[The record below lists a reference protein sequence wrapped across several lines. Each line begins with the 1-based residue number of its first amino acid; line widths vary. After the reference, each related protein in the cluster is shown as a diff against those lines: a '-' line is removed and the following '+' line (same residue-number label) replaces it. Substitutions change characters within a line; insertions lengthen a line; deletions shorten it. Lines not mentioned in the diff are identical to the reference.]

1 MATAKS
7 FTLDEESQPETSIGK
22 GETETD
28 KAEGSIREVDKNE
41 SSIDEKGGETKNSAT
56 GEGEMETVR
65 EKQVD
70 EDVTKLFQSIQDDPI
85 TREIGT
91 GRNSSQLRKEE
102 DGWEGSSDR
111 IPTLEELA
119 GIPTLEEL
127 AGLTIDEVTKS
138 GELIVATRSKP
149 PISDEDKRELVEH
162 SVRRQIRRKNYTNED
177 ASAETKPLEL
187 TPEELWKQEFERRE
201 KSGVGIQRK
210 VGECKTSECARAMIV
225 AKEGKRS
232 GSYDA
237 LRWTEEQE
245 REPEGMPELDRGAL
259 CDDSIVEECDED
271 DTPRDNKKK
280 KKLPRRRRKKHV
292 RTAYNLDEHA
302 RKRESEVTRLMSLRN
317 SSKPMEPFP
326 RWERFATRSN

>member
-1 MATAKS
+1 MGAKS

-28 KAEGSIREVDKNE
+28 EAEGSTRGVDKNE
-41 SSIDEKGGETKNSAT
+41 SSIDEKGDETKNSAT
-56 GEGEMETVR
+56 GEGETETVR

-70 EDVTKLFQSIQDDPI
+70 EDETTLFQSNQDDPSI
-85 TREIGT
+85 REVAT

-102 DGWEGSSDR
+102 DGWGGSSER
-111 IPTLEELA
+111 IL
-119 GIPTLEEL
+119 TLEEL

-138 GELIVATRSKP
+138 GELIVATRSKL
-149 PISDEDKRELVEH
+149 PISDEDKRELIEH
-162 SVRRQIRRKNYTNED
+162 SVRRQIRRKSNTNED
-177 ASAETKPLEL
+177 ASAETKQLEL

-237 LRWTEEQE
+237 LCWTEEQE

-271 DTPRDNKKK
+271 DTSRDNKKK
-280 KKLPRRRRKKHV
+280 KKLRDYGTIK
-292 RTAYNLDEHA
+292 
-302 RKRESEVTRLMSLRN
+302 
-317 SSKPMEPFP
+317 
-326 RWERFATRSN
+326 

>member
-1 MATAKS
+1 M
-7 FTLDEESQPETSIGK
+7 DEESQPETSIGK
-22 GETETD
+22 GEVETD

-41 SSIDEKGGETKNSAT
+41 SSIDEKGGETKNSVT
-56 GEGEMETVR
+56 GEGETETVR

-102 DGWEGSSDR
+102 DGWEGISER
-111 IPTLEELA
+111 IPTLEEL
-119 GIPTLEEL
+119 T
-127 AGLTIDEVTKS
+127 GLTIDEVTKS

-245 REPEGMPELDRGAL
+245 REPEGMP
-259 CDDSIVEECDED
+259 
-271 DTPRDNKKK
+271 
-280 KKLPRRRRKKHV
+280 
-292 RTAYNLDEHA
+292 
-302 RKRESEVTRLMSLRN
+302 
-317 SSKPMEPFP
+317 
-326 RWERFATRSN
+326 

>member
-1 MATAKS
+1 MDLVAS
-7 FTLDEESQPETSIGK
+7 VRSRISGCPLEESQPETSIGK

-28 KAEGSIREVDKNE
+28 EAEGSTREVDKNE
-41 SSIDEKGGETKNSAT
+41 SSIDERGVETKNLAT
-56 GEGEMETVR
+56 GEGETETVR

-102 DGWEGSSDR
+102 DGWGGSSER
-111 IPTLEELA
+111 IL
-119 GIPTLEEL
+119 TLEEL
-127 AGLTIDEVTKS
+127 AGLTIDEVTES

-245 REPEGMPELDRGAL
+245 REPEGMPELDREAL

-271 DTPRDNKKK
+271 DTSRDNKKK
-280 KKLPRRRRKKHV
+280 KKLPRFRRKKHV
-292 RTAYNLDEHA
+292 RFACNLDEHA

-326 RWERFATRSN
+326 R

>member
-1 MATAKS
+1 MN
-7 FTLDEESQPETSIGK
+7 
-22 GETETD
+22 
-28 KAEGSIREVDKNE
+28 KNE
-41 SSIDEKGGETKNSAT
+41 SSIDEKGGETKNSTT
-56 GEGEMETVR
+56 GEGGTETVR
-65 EKQVD
+65 EKQVG

-91 GRNSSQLRKEE
+91 GRSSSQLGKEE
-102 DGWEGSSDR
+102 DSWEGRSYR
-111 IPTLEELA
+111 
-119 GIPTLEEL
+119 IPTLEEL
-127 AGLTIDEVTKS
+127 AGLTVDEVTES

-149 PISDEDKRELVEH
+149 PISDEDKRELIEH

-187 TPEELWKQEFERRE
+187 TPEELWKQQFERRE

-245 REPEGMPELDRGAL
+245 RRKCSNIL
-259 CDDSIVEECDED
+259 SIYCAV
-271 DTPRDNKKK
+271 
-280 KKLPRRRRKKHV
+280 LQ
-292 RTAYNLDEHA
+292 
-302 RKRESEVTRLMSLRN
+302 
-317 SSKPMEPFP
+317 F
-326 RWERFATRSN
+326 